1 MAESFTIQDDVVDTS
16 EHDAQMAEGVVETQ
30 HNFPG
35 GAPSAIEGGDPSNLE
50 GDITDPPA
58 FRPEKFK
65 SDEEW
70 RKSYDQLEQKLH
82 GTNTPE
88 STEEA
93 STTETTAPTG
103 TINMEALSKEVSE
116 TGELSEASYGLL
128 EKAGIPKNYADQFM
142 QGQQAIAELHGNTI
156 KSAVGGD
163 DKYQAMV
170 EWAKVNYDDSQIA
183 AYDAAVNGDINGATL
198 AAKGLLR
205 DYQDAVGSDGE
216 IISGDSNS
224 SGDNDVYNSNAE
236 LTEDMKDPRY
246 RKDPAFQ
253 RMVEEKLSRSN
264 LFTGN
269 RY

>member
-30 HNFPG
+30 HNVPG
-35 GAPSAIEGGDPSNLE
+35 EAPSAIEGGDPSNLE

-58 FRPEKFK
+58 FRPDKFK

-82 GTNTPE
+82 
-88 STEEA
+88 SKA
-93 STTETTAPTG
+93 SEQSSDDTG
-103 TINMEALSKEVSE
+103 VVSSEGSINMEALSKEVSE
-116 TGELSEASYGLL
+116 TGVLSEASYGLL
-128 EKAGIPKNYADQFM
+128 EKAGIPKNYADQFI

-156 KSAVGGD
+156 KSSVGGA

-170 EWAKVNYDDSQIA
+170 EWAKVNYDESQIA

-253 RMVEEKLSRSN
+253 RKVEEKLSRSN

>member
-30 HNFPG
+30 HNVPG
-35 GAPSAIEGGDPSNLE
+35 EAPSAIEGGDPNNLE
-50 GDITDPPA
+50 GDITDPPT
-58 FRPEKFK
+58 FRPDKFK

-103 TINMEALSKEVSE
+103 ALNMETISAEFAE
-116 TGELSEASYGLL
+116 TGELSENSYGVL
-128 EKAGIPKNYADQFM
+128 EKAGIPKAYADQYLE
-142 QGQQAIAELHGNTI
+142 GIKAVAELKGNKI
-156 KSAVGGD
+156 RESVGGL
-163 DKYQAMV
+163 KTYQAMA
-170 EWAKVNYDDSQIA
+170 EWAKANYSPEQLA
-183 AYDAAVNGDINGATL
+183 AYNEAINGSIDTATL
-198 AAKGLLR
+198 TAKGLLR

-246 RKDPAFQ
+246 KKDPAFQ
-253 RMVEEKLSRSN
+253 RKVEEKLSRSN